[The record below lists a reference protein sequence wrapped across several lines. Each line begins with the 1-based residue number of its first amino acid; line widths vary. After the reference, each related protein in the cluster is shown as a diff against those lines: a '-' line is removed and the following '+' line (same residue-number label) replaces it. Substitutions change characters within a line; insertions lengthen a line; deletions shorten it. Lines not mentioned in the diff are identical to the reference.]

1 MRWTQYG
8 VGTYSSG
15 AMPSPGCRNGNTIF
29 PNLHRHRSSERM
41 MQPSISASLRLTNAG
56 LLASCL
62 VFGIHLWNT
71 EYGSGSSGVFLAGLE
86 FQSCVCCVLAG
97 LLSRVCSIDSG
108 LRSAKL

>member
-1 MRWTQYG
+1 MDTVRSKYIQLRRDAVAG
-8 VGTYSSG
+8 
-15 AMPSPGCRNGNTIF
+15 MPERKYYF

-86 FQSCVCCVLAG
+86 FQSCVCCGLAG